1 MFKTIFGNLLI
12 FFVPFVL
19 SGQSINFEI
28 GQTTSFYSHK
38 TQSPEINF
46 FTTTGQS
53 FRFSY
58 SKEFLNN
65 HEVSFGISLEQANSI
80 GRVINTE
87 LIYDTRFLGVFTKL
101 DYRII
106 SVANRKFCASCTNIQ
121 LFATI
126 GGQLSSLVAGT
137 QKINESTFNLK
148 GVEDFKGIWI
158 SPLIGLKLRFD
169 ASDLV
174 SLYGA
179 YEFIPM
185 INITDNKEKFKIN
198 QSIIIFGFRL
208 WL

>member
-1 MFKTIFGNLLI
+1 M
-12 FFVPFVL
+12 
-19 SGQSINFEI
+19 
-28 GQTTSFYSHK
+28 
-38 TQSPEINF
+38 
-46 FTTTGQS
+46 
-53 FRFSY
+53 
-58 SKEFLNN
+58 
-65 HEVSFGISLEQANSI
+65 
-80 GRVINTE
+80 
-87 LIYDTRFLGVFTKL
+87 GVFSKL
-101 DYRII
+101 DYNII
-106 SVANRKFCASCTNIQ
+106 SIANRKFCASCTNIQ

-169 ASDLV
+169 ASDFI